1 MVSSDKVSLESVG
14 DISGGSLVSDIGVS
28 AIEQEFNIDFEKVVD
43 VFAKTHKNSRIML
56 I

>member
-1 MVSSDKVSLESVG
+1 MKLIKTYARNTMEDERL
-14 DISGGSLVSDIGVS
+14 SDIGVS
-28 AIEQEFNIDFEKVVD
+28 AIEQEFNIDFEKLVD